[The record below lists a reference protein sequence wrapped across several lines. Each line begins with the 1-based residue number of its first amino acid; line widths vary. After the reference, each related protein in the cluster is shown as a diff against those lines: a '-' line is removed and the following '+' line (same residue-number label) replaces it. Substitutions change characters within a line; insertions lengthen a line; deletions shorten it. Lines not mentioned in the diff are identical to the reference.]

1 MRFETTLLA
10 VKDMNKSLTFYKEIF
25 GQDVKVDL
33 GWNKTLTCGLT
44 LQENFDKLLELPKE
58 NMKFKTYNMEI
69 YFETEDMDKFME
81 LLNSH
86 TEIERVHELKTYPW
100 HQRVIRIFDPDYH
113 VIEVGESMKK
123 IAFNEFEKGL
133 TTEEVS
139 KKIEHPFDVVNNW
152 HREYN
157 EH

>member
-25 GQDVKVDL
+25 
-33 GWNKTLTCGLT
+33 
-44 LQENFDKLLELPKE
+44 
-58 NMKFKTYNMEI
+58 
-69 YFETEDMDKFME
+69 
-81 LLNSH
+81 
-86 TEIERVHELKTYPW
+86 
-100 HQRVIRIFDPDYH
+100 DPDYH
-113 VIEVGESMKK
+113 MIEVGESMKK

>member
-1 MRFETTLLA
+1 M
-10 VKDMNKSLTFYKEIF
+10 
-25 GQDVKVDL
+25 
-33 GWNKTLTCGLT
+33 
-44 LQENFDKLLELPKE
+44 
-58 NMKFKTYNMEI
+58 
-69 YFETEDMDKFME
+69 
-81 LLNSH
+81 
-86 TEIERVHELKTYPW
+86 
-100 HQRVIRIFDPDYH
+100 
-113 VIEVGESMKK
+113 IEVGESMKK

>member
-1 MRFETTLLA
+1 MRYETTLLA
-10 VKDMNKSLTFYKEIF
+10 VKDMNKSLAFYKEIF

-139 KKIEHPFDVVNNW
+139 KKIEHPLDVVNNW
-152 HREYN
+152 YREYN